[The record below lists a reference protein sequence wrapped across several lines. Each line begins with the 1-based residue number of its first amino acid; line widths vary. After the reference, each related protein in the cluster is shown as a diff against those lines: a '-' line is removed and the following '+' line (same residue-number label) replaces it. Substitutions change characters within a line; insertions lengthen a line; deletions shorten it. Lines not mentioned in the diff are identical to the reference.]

1 MREVFERLLERE
13 REVHLK
19 AVCRIIYNIVLT
31 FVQR

>member
-13 REVHLK
+13 REVQLK
-19 AVCRIIYNIVLT
+19 VVCRIIYNIVLT